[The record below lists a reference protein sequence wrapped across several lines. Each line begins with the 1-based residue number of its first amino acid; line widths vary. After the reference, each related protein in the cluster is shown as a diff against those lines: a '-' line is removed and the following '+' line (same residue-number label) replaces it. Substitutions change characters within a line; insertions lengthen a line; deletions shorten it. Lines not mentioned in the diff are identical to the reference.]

1 MRIYLARTL
10 SKRAAS
16 ELVFLHDMWIGGLA
30 PNQSKDLLDSLRKR
44 MSDPA
49 SVATI
54 GARLTGSS
62 ESVYQAL
69 LRKGGQARHFDE
81 IRADVARQGVSAT
94 SVRVALAELVQL
106 GLAANVSTRHSGS
119 TSSLWGIP
127 SEVARAAKG
136 ARRVEAPP
144 YELLTLAGWLRRH
157 FRGQGATL
165 EDAAS
170 QAQRMLP
177 FLTADEAVRGR
188 LDELP
193 AEMKVAAVRI
203 AVEHGGMLQLSELDT
218 VLEGVSANQFRS
230 ALEDASL
237 GTIGML
243 DLEGFGIRQRG
254 QVVVIFQEVM
264 LTCMKQPAKNKPI
277 VPAKTASIGVDFV
290 SNFDRFANFVDDET
304 VRFTV
309 RGTIYKSTGKRLAE
323 RLLPNPGMEFGRL
336 EILEMEYRF
345 ALAFR
350 FIDRTGERSFRV
362 TQSGKEFLGQPLI
375 EKQRTMLDCLVED
388 RDMPGDVAH
397 QLPMRRLV
405 LRVLKHF
412 EPEQWIDAMA
422 VPFLARSVYLASLQ
436 SKDSDGAE
444 QNSFPV
450 RSSADLNSLAWNLFT
465 WVRKHLYVLGL
476 VDMGYDEGGRATAVR
491 LTNMGAE
498 FLGMLPVTDLSVA
511 GHIVV
516 NPDFEV
522 VLFPGERSHE
532 LIYELDRFADR
543 EKSDSLYH
551 YRITPASLH
560 RALSEGM
567 DLDGIIKMLATLSR
581 TPLPQNV
588 EYSLESW
595 ARSDGM
601 VVFDPEHAKLLCESS
616 EILDRISLHPEL
628 GRIGLERV
636 DQHTLQI
643 CGAVDVDPLTD
654 WIRDY
659 GVSVRIAS

>member
-10 SKRAAS
+10 TKRAPS
-16 ELVFLHDMWIGGLA
+16 ELVFLHDLWVGGAAPQLA
-30 PNQSKDLLDSLRKR
+30 KDIHDSLRKR
-44 MSDPA
+44 MSDPS
-49 SVATI
+49 SVATV

-62 ESVYQAL
+62 ESVYRAL
-69 LRKGGQARHFDE
+69 LNKGGKARHFDD
-81 IRADVARQGVSAT
+81 IRADVARQGISAT
-94 SVRVALAELVQL
+94 SVRVALAELVQV
-106 GLAANVSTRHSGS
+106 GLAANVSTRDSGH

-127 SEVARAAKG
+127 SELARAAKS
-136 ARRVEAPP
+136 AKRVEAPP

-157 FRGQGATL
+157 FRHQGATL

-177 FLTADEAVRGR
+177 FLTAEEAVQGR
-188 LDELP
+188 LDELSP
-193 AEMKVAAVRI
+193 EMKEAAVRI
-203 AVEHGGMLQLSELDT
+203 ATEHGGMLQLSELEN
-218 VLEGVSANQFRS
+218 VLQKGSPNQFRK

-237 GTIGML
+237 GTIGFL
-243 DLEGFGIRQRG
+243 DLEDFGIRQRG
-254 QVVVIFQEVM
+254 QVVVVFQEVM
-264 LTCMKQPAKNKPI
+264 LVCMKMAARNQPVQPSTI
-277 VPAKTASIGVDFV
+277 ASIGVDFV

-323 RLLPNPGMEFGRL
+323 RLLPNPGMEFGRF

-350 FIDRTGERSFRV
+350 YIDRTGERSFRV
-362 TQSGKEFLGQPLI
+362 TQAGKEFLAQPLM
-375 EKQRTMLDCLVED
+375 EKQRTMLDCLAED
-388 RDMPGDVAH
+388 RDMPGDVVH

-412 EPEQWIDAMA
+412 EPNQWLDAMA

-436 SKDSDGAE
+436 NKKSDGAE
-444 QNSFPV
+444 QASFPV

-465 WVRKHLYVLGL
+465 WVRKHLYLLGL

-498 FLGMLPVTDLSVA
+498 FLGMLPVTDLTAA

-522 VLFPGERSHE
+522 VLFPAERSHE

-567 DLDGIIKMLATLSR
+567 NLDAILDMLTKLSR

-601 VVFDPEHAKLLCESS
+601 VVFDPQAFKLLCESS
-616 EILDRISLHPEL
+616 EILDRIALHPEL
-628 GRIGLERV
+628 GRIGLERE
-636 DQHTLQI
+636 DAHTLRI
-643 CGAVDVDPLTD
+643 CGSVDVDPLTD

>member
-1 MRIYLARTL
+1 MRIYLSRTL
-10 SKRAAS
+10 TKRAPS
-16 ELVFLHDMWIGGLA
+16 ELVFLHDLWVGGSAPSLA
-30 PNQSKDLLDSLRKR
+30 KDLIDTLRRR
-44 MSDPA
+44 MSDPS
-49 SVATI
+49 SVATV

-62 ESVYQAL
+62 ESVYKAL
-69 LRKGGQARHFDE
+69 LNKGGKARHFDE
-81 IRADVARQGVSAT
+81 IRTEVARQGISAT
-94 SVRVALAELVQL
+94 CVRVALAELVQV
-106 GLAANVSTRHSGS
+106 GLAANVSTRHSGH

-127 SEVARAAKG
+127 SELARAAKS
-136 ARRVEAPP
+136 AKRVEAPP

-157 FRGQGATL
+157 FRHQGATL
-165 EDAAS
+165 EDAAG

-177 FLTADEAVRGR
+177 FLTTAEAVQGR

-193 AEMKVAAVRI
+193 ANMKAAAIRI
-203 AVEHGGMLQLSELDT
+203 ALEHGGMLKLSELDN
-218 VLEGVSANQFRS
+218 VLDKVQANQFRS

-237 GTIGML
+237 GTIGFL

-254 QVVVIFQEVM
+254 QVVIVFQEVM
-264 LTCMKQPAKNKPI
+264 LACMKMAASSQPITPSEI
-277 VPAKTASIGVDFV
+277 ASIGVDFV

-323 RLLPNPGMEFGRL
+323 RLLPNPGLEFGRL

-350 FIDRTGERSFRV
+350 YIDRTGERSFRV
-362 TQSGKEFLGQPLI
+362 TQTGKEFLAQPLS

-412 EPEQWIDAMA
+412 EPNQWVDAMA
-422 VPFLARSVYLASLQ
+422 VPFLARSVYLATLQ
-436 SKDSDGAE
+436 GKESDGVE
-444 QNSFPV
+444 QTSFPV

-476 VDMGYDEGGRATAVR
+476 VDMGYDEGGRACAIR
-491 LTNMGAE
+491 LTGMGAE
-498 FLGMLPVTDLSVA
+498 FLGMLPATDLSAA

-567 DLDGIIKMLATLSR
+567 DLDSILKLLAQLSR

-601 VVFDPEHAKLLCESS
+601 VVFDPQQFKLLCESS

-628 GRIGLERV
+628 GRIGLERE
-636 DQHTLQI
+636 DAHTLRI
-643 CGAVDVDPLTD
+643 CGTVDVDPLTD

>member
-10 SKRAAS
+10 TKRAPS
-16 ELVFLHDMWIGGLA
+16 ELVFLHDLWVGGSAPSLA
-30 PNQSKDLLDSLRKR
+30 KDMMDTLRRR
-44 MSDPA
+44 MSDPS
-49 SVATI
+49 SVATV
-54 GARLTGSS
+54 GARLNGSS
-62 ESVYQAL
+62 ESVYRAL
-69 LRKGGQARHFDE
+69 LNKGGKARHFDD
-81 IRADVARQGVSAT
+81 IRSDVARQGISAT
-94 SVRVALAELVQL
+94 SVRVALAELVQV
-106 GLAANVSTRHSGS
+106 GLAANVSTRHGGH

-127 SEVARAAKG
+127 SELARAAKS
-136 ARRVEAPP
+136 AKRVEAPP
-144 YELLTLAGWLRRH
+144 NELLTLAGWLRRH
-157 FRGQGATL
+157 FRHHGATL

-177 FLTADEAVRGR
+177 FLTADDSVQGR
-188 LDELP
+188 LNELP
-193 AEMKVAAVRI
+193 TKMKEAAIRI
-203 AVEHGGMLQLSELDT
+203 ALEYGGMLQLSELEN
-218 VLEGVSANQFRS
+218 VLDKVQANQFRS

-237 GTIGML
+237 GTIGFL
-243 DLEGFGIRQRG
+243 DLESFGIRQRG
-254 QVVVIFQEVM
+254 QVVIVFQEVM
-264 LTCMKQPAKNKPI
+264 LACMKFDANNQPITPSQ
-277 VPAKTASIGVDFV
+277 TASIGVDFV

-323 RLLPNPGMEFGRL
+323 RLLPNPGLEFGRL

-350 FIDRTGERSFRV
+350 YIDRTGERSFRV
-362 TQSGKEFLGQPLI
+362 TQSGKEFLAQPLS
-375 EKQRTMLDCLVED
+375 EKQRTMLDCLAED
-388 RDMPGDVAH
+388 RDMPGDVVH

-412 EPEQWIDAMA
+412 EPEQWVDAMA
-422 VPFLARSVYLASLQ
+422 VPFLARSVYLAALQ
-436 SKDSDGAE
+436 GKDADGVE

-476 VDMGYDEGGRATAVR
+476 VDMGYDESGRACAIR
-491 LTNMGAE
+491 LTGMGAE
-498 FLGMLPVTDLSVA
+498 FLGMLPATDLSAA

-567 DLDGIIKMLATLSR
+567 DLDSILKLLAQLSR

-601 VVFDPEHAKLLCESS
+601 VVFDPQQFKLLCESS

-628 GRIGLERV
+628 GRIGLERE
-636 DQHTLQI
+636 DAHTLRI
-643 CGAVDVDPLTD
+643 CGSVEVDPLTD

>member
-10 SKRAAS
+10 TKRAPS
-16 ELVFLHDMWIGGLA
+16 ELVYLHDLWVGGRA
-30 PNQSKDLLDSLRKR
+30 PQQAKEVVDTLRKR

-49 SVATI
+49 SVATV
-54 GARLTGSS
+54 GARLSGSC

-69 LRKGGQARHFDE
+69 LNKGGQARHFDE
-81 IRADVARQGVSAT
+81 IRGEVARQGISAT
-94 SVRVALAELVQL
+94 SVRVALAELVQV
-106 GLAANVSTRHSGS
+106 GLAANVSTRHSGH

-127 SEVARAAKG
+127 SELARAAKG
-136 ARRVEAPP
+136 ARRIEAPP

-157 FRGQGATL
+157 FRHQGATL
-165 EDAAS
+165 EDAAA

-177 FLTADEAVRGR
+177 FLTSEEAVQGR
-188 LDELP
+188 LDELEP
-193 AEMKVAAVRI
+193 EIKNAVLRI
-203 AVEHGGMLQLSELDT
+203 ALEHGGMLQLSELDT
-218 VLEGVSANQFRS
+218 VLDKVQANQFRS

-237 GTIGML
+237 GTIGLL

-254 QVVVIFQEVM
+254 QVAIVFQEVM
-264 LTCMKQPAKNKPI
+264 LTCMKQHAKANPI
-277 VPAKTASIGVDFV
+277 QPVQTASIGVDFV

-323 RLLPNPGMEFGRL
+323 RLLPNPGLEFGRL

-350 FIDRTGERSFRV
+350 YIDRTGERSFRV
-362 TQSGKEFLGQPLI
+362 TQAGKEFLSQPLV

-412 EPEQWIDAMA
+412 EPEQWIDAMM

-436 SKDSDGAE
+436 SKESDGAE
-444 QNSFPV
+444 QTSFPV

-476 VDMGYDEGGRATAVR
+476 VDMGYDENGRANAVR

-498 FLGMLPVTDLSVA
+498 FLGMLPATDLTAA

-516 NPDFEV
+516 NPDYEV

-532 LIYELDRFADR
+532 LIYELDRIADR

-567 DLDGIIKMLATLSR
+567 DLDSILKMLTTLSR

-601 VVFDPEHAKLLCESS
+601 VVFDPQHLKLLCESS

-636 DQHTLQI
+636 DQNTLRI
-643 CGAVDVDPLTD
+643 CGSVDVDPLTD